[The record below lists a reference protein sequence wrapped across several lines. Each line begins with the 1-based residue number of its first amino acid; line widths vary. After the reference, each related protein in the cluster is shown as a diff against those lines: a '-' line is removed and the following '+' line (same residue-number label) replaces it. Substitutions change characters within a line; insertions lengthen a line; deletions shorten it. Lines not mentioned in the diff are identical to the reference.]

1 MPSMRRSN
9 AGGSI
14 WTSILPR
21 ARMWRFVPSPAA
33 GRTRSGS
40 RFSPDGALVLAARE
54 HAAMVQIFEEEACAL
69 WGMHPGTP
77 LRLGDLT
84 VPTGS

>member
-1 MPSMRRSN
+1 
-9 AGGSI
+9 
-14 WTSILPR
+14 
-21 ARMWRFVPSPAA
+21 MWRFVPSPAA

-69 WGMHPGTP
+69 WGVHPGTP